1 MESCHLAAAGR
12 MKLWSLNA
20 NFFFKSTVG
29 IGDQGGQRAKMRR
42 AGGFQAKDL
51 LRDLRNG
58 EVDT

>member
-1 MESCHLAAAGR
+1 MIRHYHDLGYQVTPLGKDLKDVPTA
-12 MKLWSLNA
+12 
-20 NFFFKSTVG
+20 G

>member
-1 MESCHLAAAGR
+1 MTPRGKDL
-12 MKLWSLNA
+12 KDVL
-20 NFFFKSTVG
+20 TVG

-51 LRDLRNG
+51 LIDLRNG